1 MANRRSPNRNRN
13 RSQGRGRDRR
23 PEPIID
29 FGQPS
34 GSLFGLEVDPQ
45 EQRANRRAAQNN
57 MALAALLLALLSM
70 LIAVPLL
77 SLVLP
82 SSTTLALAVIPLL
95 LVLGFAYGAFLKRVL
110 DGRAA
115 KLMPAATMLANAR
128 VATLLDALTA
138 TMGVA
143 MPRVLVIDDAGI
155 NAASLIQEG
164 VATVWLTRGLVEIE
178 DLLSLEGA
186 LAHELA
192 VIKTGLVQLRS
203 VEGGLDLI
211 SAGLWTRFPRPRGA
225 QGNGR
230 AMRADMIA
238 AAAVRYP
245 RGLLSTLELGLSQN
259 ANAPLA
265 NLPAYQRL
273 RAIWL
278 DPSIARRSLDAE
290 VGDRDATSARISAL
304 REW

>member
-13 RSQGRGRDRR
+13 RSQSRGRDRR

-57 MALAALLLALLSM
+57 MALAALVLALLS
-70 LIAVPLL
+70 LLVDVPLL
-77 SLVLP
+77 SLVVS
-82 SSTTLALAVIPLL
+82 SSTVLALAVLPLL
-95 LVLGFAYGAFLKRVL
+95 LVLSLGYLALLKRVL

-115 KLMPAATMLANAR
+115 KLMPAATPLANAR

-143 MPRVLVIDDAGI
+143 MPTVLVIDDAGI
-155 NAASLIQEG
+155 NAASLIHEG
-164 VATVWLTRGLVEIE
+164 AATVWLTRGLVEIE

-192 VIKTGLVQLRS
+192 VIKTGLAQLRS

-211 SAGLWTRFPRPRGA
+211 SAGLWTRLPRPRGA
-225 QGNGR
+225 QANGR

-245 RGLLSTLELGLSQN
+245 RGLLATLELGLSQN
-259 ANAPLA
+259 GNSALA
-265 NLPAYQRL
+265 DLPAYQRL
-273 RAIWL
+273 RGIWL

-290 VGDRDATSARISAL
+290 VGDRDATSARVSAL